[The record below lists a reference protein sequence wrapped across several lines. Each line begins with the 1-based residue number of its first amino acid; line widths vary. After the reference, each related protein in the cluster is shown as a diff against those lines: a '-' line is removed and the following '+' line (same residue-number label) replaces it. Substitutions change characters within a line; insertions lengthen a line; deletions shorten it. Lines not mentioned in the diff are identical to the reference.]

1 VSKPTP
7 VEPAPVEPT
16 TPVEMVENQLRR
28 RGIRDQRVLN
38 AMLLIPRAEF
48 VSARDRHRAYTDAP
62 IPIGYG
68 QTITQPYM
76 TALMAQSLKLDGSEK
91 VLDVGT
97 GSGYHAA
104 VLGRLARLVI
114 SVERIPKLAVL
125 ARANLDRAGG
135 RENITVVCADGSLGY
150 APDAPFDAISV
161 AAGSPEI
168 PAALLDQ
175 LRDPGRLVIPVG
187 NRLCQDLYFV
197 QKKNAQILTRMLT
210 GCRFVPLVGQ
220 QGWNY

>member
-1 VSKPTP
+1 MSK
-7 VEPAPVEPT
+7 PAPVEPT
-16 TPVEMVENQLRR
+16 PVEMVEKQLRQ

-38 AMLLIPRAEF
+38 AMLVIPREEF
-48 VSARDRHRAYTDAP
+48 VSARDRWRAYADAP

-76 TALMAQSLKLDGSEK
+76 TALMAQSLVLDGGEK

-104 VLGRLARLVI
+104 VLVRLARRVI
-114 SVERIPKLAVL
+114 SVERIPKLVAL

-135 RENITVVCADGSLGY
+135 GENITVVCGDGSLGY
-150 APDAPFDAISV
+150 PPEAPFDAISV
-161 AAGSPEI
+161 AAASPEV

-187 NRLCQDLYFV
+187 NRLDQELYLV
-197 QKKNAQILTRMLT
+197 QKDHGKVLTSTLT

-220 QGWNY
+220 EGWSQ

>member
-1 VSKPTP
+1 VNKPAPVKPKPLEPTP
-7 VEPAPVEPT
+7 VEMIEK
-16 TPVEMVENQLRR
+16 QLHQ

-38 AMLLIPRAEF
+38 AMLLIPREEF
-48 VSARDRHRAYTDAP
+48 VSAKDRPRAYSDAP

-76 TALMAQSLKLDGSEK
+76 TALMAQSLMLDGSEK

-104 VLGRLARLVI
+104 VLGRLARRVI
-114 SVERIPKLAVL
+114 SVERIPKLVAL

-135 RENITVVCADGSLGY
+135 FENVTVVCGDGSLGY
-150 APDAPFDAISV
+150 PPEAPFDAISV
-161 AAGSPEI
+161 AAGSPEV
-168 PAALLDQ
+168 PSALLDQ

-187 NRLCQDLYFV
+187 NRLDQELFFV
-197 QKKNAQILTRMLT
+197 QKENGNILSRTLT

-220 QGWNY
+220 DGWNY